1 MVWNIKLKYII
12 NKKFIDNFL
21 KRMYI
26 MVEKNKF
33 EVNKKIFIEKQ

>member
-12 NKKFIDNFL
+12 NKKFTDNFL

-26 MVEKNKF
+26 TVEKNKL
-33 EVNKKIFIEKQ
+33 EVNKKNLY